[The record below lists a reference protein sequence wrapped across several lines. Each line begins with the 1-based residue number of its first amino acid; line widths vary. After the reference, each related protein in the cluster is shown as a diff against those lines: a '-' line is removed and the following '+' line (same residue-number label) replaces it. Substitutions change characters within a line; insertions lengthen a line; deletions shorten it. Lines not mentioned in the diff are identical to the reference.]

1 MSLLDKSRSFN
12 KGLLSLLFITV
23 ALTLWTLLHNGKIK
37 EDDTVELADREA
49 SAHFKKPTVQNGIMQ
64 ANQATISA
72 TQNGTIPLQ
81 KLKREPQSSKVYNLF
96 KVHSW
101 VVVPPTKKVKPAP
114 PPPPVAPPAPYTYLG
129 KLENSPKGTLIFLM
143 ANNKLYSVIKGEKI
157 DQQWRLDAEET
168 NALRLTYIPL
178 NLTQTLS
185 KLTRQVVAVPVTT
198 AEMNQ

>member
-12 KGLLSLLFITV
+12 KGLLSLLFITL
-23 ALTLWTLLHNGKIK
+23 ALTLWTLLHNSKNK
-37 EDDTVELADREA
+37 EDDAIELADREP
-49 SAHFKKPTVQNGIMQ
+49 SAHFKKPTVQNGGVQENHAI
-64 ANQATISA
+64 ISA
-72 TQNGTIPLQ
+72 TQNGVLPLQ
-81 KLKREPQSSKVYNLF
+81 KLKRERQSSKVYNLF

-101 VVVPPTKKVKPAP
+101 VVVPPTKKIKQAP
-114 PPPPVAPPAPYTYLG
+114 PTPPVAPPAPFTYLG
-129 KLENSPKGTLIFLM
+129 KLENTPKGTLIFLM

-168 NALRLTYIPL
+168 NTLRLTYIPL

-198 AEMNQ
+198 AEINQ

>member
-37 EDDTVELADREA
+37 EEDTVELADREP
-49 SAHFKKPTVQNGIMQ
+49 SAHFKKQTVQNGIMQ

-114 PPPPVAPPAPYTYLG
+114 PPPPVAPPAPFTYLG

-168 NALRLTYIPL
+168 NTLRLTYIPL

-185 KLTRQVVAVPVTT
+185 KLARQVVAVPVTT